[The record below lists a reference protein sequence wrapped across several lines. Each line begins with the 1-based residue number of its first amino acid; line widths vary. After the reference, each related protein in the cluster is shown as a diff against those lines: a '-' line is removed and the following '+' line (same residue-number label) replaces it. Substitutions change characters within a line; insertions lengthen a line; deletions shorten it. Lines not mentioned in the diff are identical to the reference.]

1 MQSEDLP
8 QTSVVRASTR
18 ENAITAER
26 LERDY
31 GITAASVA
39 AGLRSHLKG
48 WVCNDSEAIVGFAIG
63 DVSNGEVQVVA
74 VLPDFEAMGIGR
86 ELLTRVQAWLFSMGH
101 RSIWLLA
108 NPDPTTRAYGFYRRL
123 GWKATGSVK
132 GEDEVLTLQS
142 GTE

>member
-1 MQSEDLP
+1 
-8 QTSVVRASTR
+8 
-18 ENAITAER
+18 
-26 LERDY
+26 
-31 GITAASVA
+31 
-39 AGLRSHLKG
+39 
-48 WVCNDSEAIVGFAIG
+48 
-63 DVSNGEVQVVA
+63 
-74 VLPDFEAMGIGR
+74 MGIGR